1 MLWCILI
8 FNMIAVD
15 KNQTQICKLLYTL
28 LLCVTSY
35 CFRANCPGFLLSF
48 GQKAVLRDVRIIR
61 LSTRERGYFTC
72 KIHKSSTPESV
83 CFLNQ
88 KICAKKSGF
97 VCLMMLFNIVEWI
110 CVCVWEGGSMKLCE
124 QQKKIHL

>member
-61 LSTRERGYFTC
+61 LSTREREGISHAKYINHPLLSLFV
-72 KIHKSSTPESV
+72 SS
-83 CFLNQ
+83 
-88 KICAKKSGF
+88 IKKSVRKRVDSF
-97 VCLMMLFNIVEWI
+97 A
-110 CVCVWEGGSMKLCE
+110 
-124 QQKKIHL
+124 